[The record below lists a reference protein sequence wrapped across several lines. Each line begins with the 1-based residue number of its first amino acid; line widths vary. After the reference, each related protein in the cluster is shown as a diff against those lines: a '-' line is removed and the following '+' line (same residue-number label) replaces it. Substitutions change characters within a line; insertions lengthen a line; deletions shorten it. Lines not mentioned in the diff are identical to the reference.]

1 MVSNKQYAYAYKEV
15 IELLKYLPIQ
25 DVKKIPSNIIEYL
38 LKNKDENYEYYI
50 DKNKSF
56 EEQEKSEITKAIFAN
71 FFRDYWATE
80 YQRERIL
87 QKEKSDEIKIEE
99 EKRNKYN
106 PDDIFKNQKRQTIIE
121 NVENA
126 NLVVYK
132 KKNIIDKIIDKILY
146 IFNK

>member
-1 MVSNKQYAYAYKEV
+1 MISEQYACAYKEV
-15 IELLKYLPIQ
+15 IELLKYVPLQ
-25 DVKKIPSNIIEYL
+25 DVEKIPANIIAHL
-38 LKNKDENYEYYI
+38 LKNKDENYEYHI

-56 EEQEKSEITKAIFAN
+56 DEQEKSEITKAIFAI

-87 QKEKSDEIKIEE
+87 QKEKADEIKIEE

-106 PDDIFKNQKRQTIIE
+106 PDDIFKKKKIHTIIDNTE
-121 NVENA
+121 NN

-132 KKNIIDKIIDKILY
+132 KKNIIKKIMDKLLHL
-146 IFNK
+146 FNK